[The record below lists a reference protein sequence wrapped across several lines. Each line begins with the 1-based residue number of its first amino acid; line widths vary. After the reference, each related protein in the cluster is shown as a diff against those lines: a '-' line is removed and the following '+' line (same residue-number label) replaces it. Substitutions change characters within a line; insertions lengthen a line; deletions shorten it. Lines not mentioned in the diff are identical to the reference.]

1 MADLKASDPVEDTR
15 SQVNL
20 AILSSPERLNEG
32 MAQLTDFMYQ
42 GREAEENEDGESLGA
57 GESASVVNIQ
67 QDLDKIVKPIDN
79 TEDSRE
85 GDDSVL
91 SNYSS
96 LLELDLET
104 KAPKV
109 NDEIADVADK
119 LCLHRVSTDQCKA
132 LTKRHLTSENIKVR
146 LPKCENSIWT
156 QLSARNRANDAK
168 LQTTQQILLA
178 AISCQLEVTNGL
190 VNSKA
195 SKELLTSALDG

>member
-1 MADLKASDPVEDTR
+1 MADLKASDPVEDTS

-20 AILSSPERLNEG
+20 AILSSPQRINED
-32 MAQLTDFMYQ
+32 MAQLTDFIYQ

-96 LLELDLET
+96 LLELGLET

-119 LCLHRVSTDQCKA
+119 LHRVSTDQCKA
-132 LTKRHLTSENIKVR
+132 LIKRHLTPENIKVR

-156 QLSARNRANDAK
+156 QLSARTRASDAK

-178 AISCQLEVTNGL
+178 AINCQLG
-190 VNSKA
+190 
-195 SKELLTSALDG
+195 